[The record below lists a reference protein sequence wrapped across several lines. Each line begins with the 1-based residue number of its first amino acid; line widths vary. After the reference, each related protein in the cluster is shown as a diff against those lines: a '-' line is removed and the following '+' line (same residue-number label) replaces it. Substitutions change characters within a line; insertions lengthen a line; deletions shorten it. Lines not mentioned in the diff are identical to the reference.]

1 MQVFLLYRINTQSRL
16 QTIFIG
22 NENYSG
28 TLDCPG
34 INLAIILGYDSS
46 PTRYKQR
53 KGRAIRKEGD
63 KIAELFT
70 FVINDTVETEWF
82 KQSHGDTKVISID
95 ANNLIKVLKGEPY
108 ETYKR
113 PVSKFTFRF

>member
-1 MQVFLLYRINTQSRL
+1 ME
-16 QTIFIG
+16 
-22 NENYSG
+22 NEFAGMIEKVGSNVSKFKVGDRVYARM
-28 TLDCPG
+28 TL
-34 INLAIILGYDSS
+34 
-46 PTRYKQR
+46 
-53 KGRAIRKEGD
+53 D

-82 KQSHGDTKVISID
+82 KQSHGDTEVISID

>member
-1 MQVFLLYRINTQSRL
+1 MSELAGNGCQIIVPFDERKPLKEIEKSILKKYRKYTWSK
-16 QTIFIG
+16 FIK
-22 NENYSG
+22 
-28 TLDCPG
+28 
-34 INLAIILGYDSS
+34 AIKD
-46 PTRYKQR
+46 YKLVE
-53 KGRAIRKEGD
+53 EGD

-82 KQSHGDTKVISID
+82 KQSHGDTEVISID